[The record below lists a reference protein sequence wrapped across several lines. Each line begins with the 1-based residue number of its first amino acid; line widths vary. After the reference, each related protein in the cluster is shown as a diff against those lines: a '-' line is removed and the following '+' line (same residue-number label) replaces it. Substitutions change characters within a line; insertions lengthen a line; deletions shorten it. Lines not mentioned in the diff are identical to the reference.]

1 MLIEMRTREFFPE
14 NKRLIYMRDTY
25 RSFMNQLDPNHCPLD
40 ELAAWVTSIDENHDP
55 EWHHRI
61 IDLFHQMNDRLHLE
75 TLGKAVTA
83 QQALAI
89 IRSCLRA
96 NVIEQ
101 SKLTPLLAG
110 LQELTFRQML
120 SEAKNAEMQ
129 VMKRE
134 SLTEQV
140 QHLLTLFISEMGNII
155 RDYTVAITALE
166 KDIDVLSIDELSKEE
181 VLTLFERIDAVSH
194 LFSQA
199 LEQTNQALA
208 LSWNTMRLDLIEK
221 LNAIKDVF
229 YKFSALVIGHP
240 RAAERSPRGLYAKLE
255 EKLFLVYGNPTN
267 PMEIVRDDEPAFN
280 SLSKLSIW
288 YVQDYWDIGLL
299 PGIKNPQLLPEK
311 DLSKN
316 RENLIQEAKNN
327 LEKTGLKTVKDLK
340 EALIF
345 SKATL
350 KEFIDKALLKHR

>member
-1 MLIEMRTREFFPE
+1 
-14 NKRLIYMRDTY
+14 
-25 RSFMNQLDPNHCPLD
+25 MNSLDPNHCPLED
-40 ELAAWVTSIDENHDP
+40 LASWVNSIDENHDP
-55 EWHHRI
+55 EWHNRI
-61 IDLFHQMNDRLHLE
+61 VELFRQINDRLHLE

-83 QQALAI
+83 QQTLAI
-89 IRSCLRA
+89 IKSCHRA

-101 SKLTPLLAG
+101 SKLPPFLAG
-110 LQELTFRQML
+110 LQESVFRQVL
-120 SEAKNAEMQ
+120 SEAKNIEMQ
-129 VMKRE
+129 VLKRE
-134 SLTEQV
+134 SLTEQI
-140 QHLLTLFISEMGNII
+140 QHHLTLFIAEMGNTI
-155 RDYTVAITALE
+155 RDYTILITTLE
-166 KDIDVLSIDELSKEE
+166 KDIDQFSVEELSKEE
-181 VLTLFERIDAVSH
+181 VLLLFERIDGVSNQ
-194 LFSQA
+194 FSQA

-240 RAAERSPRGLYAKLE
+240 RTAEANPRGLYAKLE
-255 EKLFLVYGNPTN
+255 EKLFLVYGNPN
-267 PMEIVRDDEPAFN
+267 NALEIVRDDEPAFN
-280 SLSKLSIW
+280 ALSKLSLW

-327 LEKTGLKTVKDLK
+327 LDKTGLRTVKDLK

-345 SKATL
+345 SKTTI
-350 KEFIDKALLKHR
+350 KNFIENRLGDK